1 MSTSMRSVVM
11 VEPVYILWLLFLEAV
26 LLRRA
31 LKYSQALSTFLSI
44 AESIL
49 RFFRLFVY
57 KRLFSGQFVPIH
69 NTIVYN
75 AVTGAV
81 SHFLV

>member
-1 MSTSMRSVVM
+1 M
-11 VEPVYILWLLFLEAV
+11 VEPVYILLLLFSEGV

-31 LKYSQALSTFLSI
+31 LRYSQALYNFFSI

-49 RFFRLFVY
+49 CFFRSFVC
-57 KRLFSGQFVPIH
+57 KSQNTFAGQFVPIH

>member
-1 MSTSMRSVVM
+1 M
-11 VEPVYILWLLFLEAV
+11 VEPVYILWLLFLEGV

-31 LKYSQALSTFLSI
+31 LRYSQVCANFLSI
-44 AESIL
+44 LTHLIRNL
-49 RFFRLFVY
+49 GHFFT
-57 KRLFSGQFVPIH
+57 GQFVPIH

-81 SHFLV
+81 SHFLA